1 MPFASLAALSK
12 SVLIA
17 LMKSVLLAPPQI
29 SIMSF
34 RAKAVI
40 LARSPRKGIYERFR
54 FAFFA
59 KFNRTGSAKILI
71 KSDLFILAEARAKL
85 SFDLGFEVA

>member
-1 MPFASLAALSK
+1 
-12 SVLIA
+12 
-17 LMKSVLLAPPQI
+17 MKSVLLAPPQI

-34 RAKAVI
+34 RTKAVFW
-40 LARSPRKGIYERFR
+40 LDPPRKGIYDQFR
-54 FAFFA
+54 FAFFV
-59 KFNRTGSAKILI
+59 KFSRAGLAKILI

>member
-1 MPFASLAALSK
+1 
-12 SVLIA
+12 
-17 LMKSVLLAPPQI
+17 MKSVLLAPPQI

-34 RAKAVI
+34 EQDPP
-40 LARSPRKGIYERFR
+40 PRDFDPISRTKGIYDRFR

-59 KFNRTGSAKILI
+59 KFNCAGSAKILI

-85 SFDLGFEVA
+85 SFDLGLEVA